1 VTQFQLTALLVAAIW
16 IALVAVWFRRST
28 PVLAGGLVAIGAGA
42 LVTLASGAITPEDL
56 GLGAPESWIVTIVI
70 ALAWSSAMIVVSPL
84 ADRIATRIVAAP
96 PTLDAFRAIQ
106 QSRTKLIA
114 GIVLAWILG
123 AFFEELVFRGVILN
137 SIQSLLVPWLAT
149 PLAAALAIVAAAL
162 GAGVMHLYQG
172 ARAALIITQL
182 SVLFGVLFVV
192 TGQNLWAVIVCHGV
206 YDTIAFIRF
215 ANRRSRYSNLDS

>member
-1 VTQFQLTALLVAAIW
+1 MTQFQLTALLVAAIW